1 MISLIFDTETTG
13 FIKKKQ
19 SVKSP
24 DQPYLVE
31 LAFELYCS
39 ERNEVMSD
47 YSVIIDCGV
56 PSSEGA
62 LAAHGITLEMTQK
75 YGVKALAALAAFNN
89 AAKQADRIVG
99 HNLDFDMFMMQIE
112 YTRLNQSFE
121 TLLTTRQFCT
131 MHATTDICK
140 LPGRYGKYKWPKLD
154 EAYRHLVDKDGFASA
169 HRAKFDVMATRKLM
183 VAIDNRSF
191 DA

>member
-39 ERNEVMSD
+39 ERDEVMSD
-47 YSVIIDCGV
+47 YSVIVNHGV
-56 PSSEGA
+56 PIPTPASDV
-62 LAAHGITLEMTQK
+62 HGITTEMVQK
-75 YGVKALAALAAFNN
+75 YGIKPLAALAAFNN
-89 AAKQADRIVG
+89 ALKVADRVVG

-112 YTRLNQSFE
+112 YTRLNQSVE
-121 TLLTTRQFCT
+121 TLVTTRQFCT
-131 MHATTDICK
+131 MHATTNICK

-154 EAYRHLVDKDGFASA
+154 EAYRHLVDKDGFDSA
-169 HRAKFDVMATRKLM
+169 HRAKFDVLATRKLM
-183 VAIDNRSF
+183 TAIDNRSF